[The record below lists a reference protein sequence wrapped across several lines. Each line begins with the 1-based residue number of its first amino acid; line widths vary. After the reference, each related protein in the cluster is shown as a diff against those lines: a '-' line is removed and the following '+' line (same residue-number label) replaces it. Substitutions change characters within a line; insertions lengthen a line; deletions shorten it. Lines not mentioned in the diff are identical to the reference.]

1 MVDWTDLFENY
12 GVKTASLTD
21 KEKSA
26 YVPTADQRAALA
38 AAGIEP
44 SFGEDKAVY
53 TIEVL
58 FDPSQHSMQVS
69 YYNSERAGS
78 GRSPE
83 ARIGQGMPRWINAGD
98 QVVIGNIGGRVFVA
112 KEPVPPLGEAFLTT
126 ENGALLTAEDGE
138 PLTVSVES
146 DLDVLMD
153 ELRAGRPALIGS
165 LVEQRRRREIL
176 ARIEEL
182 ENELRQLAPEHGG
195 MGHNNPPQ
203 DEKAE
208 AQDAAVIA
216 TVAEATTALRIELAK
231 EDPDVIEVAKS
242 GSVLRNIGSWLAGK
256 GDTFADEFAKNLG
269 KSLGDAVGKAVGI
282 AMLLTTISRLVGGWL
297 QAITWPF

>member
-1 MVDWTDLFENY
+1 MVDWADLFENY

-44 SFGEDKAVY
+44 SFGEDKAVH
-53 TIEVL
+53 TIGVL
-58 FDPSQHSMQVS
+58 FDPSQRSMQVS
-69 YYNSERAGS
+69 YYNSQRAGS
-78 GRSPE
+78 GRPPE
-83 ARIGQGMPRWINAGD
+83 ARIGQGLARWINVGD

-112 KEPVPPLGEAFLTT
+112 KEPVPPLGEAFVTA
-126 ENGALLTAEDGE
+126 EDGALLTTEDGE

-146 DLDVLMD
+146 DLDVFMD

-182 ENELRQLAPEHGG
+182 ENELSQLAPDHGG

-203 DEKAE
+203 DGEAE

-216 TVAEATTALRIELAK
+216 TVAEVTTALRIELAK
-231 EDPDVIEVAKS
+231 EEPDVIEVAKS
-242 GSVLRNIGSWLAGK
+242 GSVLRNVGSWLAGK
-256 GDTFADEFAKNLG
+256 GDTFADEFAKSLG